1 MMSIFYYILTAVIM
15 QVLLHL
21 FAAPLYLQIFPLT
34 LLAWAFFE
42 IKFRARVIRL
52 DIPFKIPK
60 KMQKELDKLAR
71 KHIAETRRKL
81 KDQTTKDNK

>member
-1 MMSIFYYILTAVIM
+1 MPVLKYIIAAIVM

-21 FAAPLYLQIFPLT
+21 FAAPFYLQIFPLT

-42 IKFRARVIRL
+42 IKFHTRVVRL

-60 KMQKELDKLAR
+60 EMQKELNKLAR
-71 KHIAETRRKL
+71 KHIDETRQKL
-81 KDQTTKDNK
+81 KDRSKKDQK

>member
-1 MMSIFYYILTAVIM
+1 MPVFYYVLVAVAM

-21 FAAPLYLQIFPLT
+21 FTAPFYLQIFPLI

-42 IKFRARVIRL
+42 IKFHTRVIRL

-60 KMQKELDKLAR
+60 KMQKELNKLAR
-71 KHIAETRRKL
+71 KHIAETRQKL
-81 KDQTTKDNK
+81 KNQPPKDSK